1 MITDIMPLV
10 DELHKLRNENAI
22 LRGSLNEQAVRM
34 DQLISAGAAQPAW
47 VTVKISPVEL
57 ALRSES
63 GQANYLRSE
72 LLRWLMECVQ
82 YAKDH
87 GFEPPVNSPVS
98 LGSYDYTMEV
108 KLYSDH

>member
-34 DQLISAGAAQPAW
+34 DQLISAGTAKPAW

-72 LLRWLMECVQ
+72 LLRGVEAVLPELAVKVVSMDDMVV
-82 YAKDH
+82 YHLPFLALAKA
-87 GFEPPVNSPVS
+87 
-98 LGSYDYTMEV
+98 
-108 KLYSDH
+108 